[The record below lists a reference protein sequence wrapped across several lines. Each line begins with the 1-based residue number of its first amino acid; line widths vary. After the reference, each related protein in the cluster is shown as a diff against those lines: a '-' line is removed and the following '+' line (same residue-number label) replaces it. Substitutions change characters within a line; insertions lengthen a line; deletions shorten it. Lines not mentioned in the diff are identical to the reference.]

1 MQTCDFTCVVPI
13 AAAIQVTNQ
22 NIYLKSEH
30 ASMLLPVFLSTLAAG
45 CPPWKAGPEAQLVVT
60 SHEGPLYLVG
70 DVWCALYPE
79 GLVVQK

>member
-1 MQTCDFTCVVPI
+1 
-13 AAAIQVTNQ
+13 
-22 NIYLKSEH
+22 
-30 ASMLLPVFLSTLAAG
+30 MLFPVFLSTLAAG
-45 CPPWKAGPEAQLVVT
+45 CSPWKAGPEAQLVVT